1 MIFKRVILIILV
13 FLSLSTAQV
22 PVNHQVNNFLA
33 VWGSTESSGI
43 IPKRGRPIYSLV
55 LSPDGVGLGLL
66 QTKSNGIIQKRDSL
80 KINFPDTLH
89 ILPVT
94 KHTVEWNKQRIIGIG
109 LMVVFGMLSYHFH
122 CEAEESYNAYL
133 RSGSYSEM
141 DRLFARTKQ
150 YDQYAGFSYVGLEIG
165 FIFTSF
171 SFIKKLP

>member
-22 PVNHQVNNFLA
+22 PVNHQVNNYLA
-33 VWGSTESSGI
+33 VWGSAE
-43 IPKRGRPIYSLV
+43 
-55 LSPDGVGLGLL
+55 
-66 QTKSNGIIQKRDSL
+66 SNGIMQKSDSL

-94 KHTVEWNKQRIIGIG
+94 KHTIEWNKQRIIGIG
-109 LMVVFGMLSYHFH
+109 LMVVFGILSYHFH

-133 RSGSYSEM
+133 HSGSYSEM

-150 YDQYAGFSYVGLEIG
+150 YDQYAGSSYVGLEIG
-165 FIFTSF
+165 FIITSF

>member
-13 FLSLSTAQV
+13 FLSLGTAQV
-22 PVNHQVNNFLA
+22 PMNYQVNNFFTA
-33 VWGSTESSGI
+33 FGI
-43 IPKRGRPIYSLV
+43 S
-55 LSPDGVGLGLL
+55 
-66 QTKSNGIIQKRDSL
+66 DSL

-89 ILPVT
+89 ISPVT
-94 KHTVEWNKQRIIGIG
+94 KHTIEWNKQRIIGIG

-133 RSGSYSEM
+133 HSGSYSEM

-165 FIFTSF
+165 FIITSF

>member
-1 MIFKRVILIILV
+1 MIFKRVILVILV

-22 PVNHQVNNFLA
+22 PVNHQVNNYLA
-33 VWGSTESSGI
+33 VWGSTES
-43 IPKRGRPIYSLV
+43 
-55 LSPDGVGLGLL
+55 
-66 QTKSNGIIQKRDSL
+66 NGIIQKSDSL

-94 KHTVEWNKQRIIGIG
+94 KHTIEWNKQRIIGIG

-133 RSGSYSEM
+133 HSGSYSEM

-165 FIFTSF
+165 FIITSF

>member
-1 MIFKRVILIILV
+1 MIFKRVILVILV

-22 PVNHQVNNFLA
+22 PINHQVNNYLA
-33 VWGSTESSGI
+33 VWGSAE
-43 IPKRGRPIYSLV
+43 
-55 LSPDGVGLGLL
+55 
-66 QTKSNGIIQKRDSL
+66 SNGIMQKSDSL
-80 KINFPDTLH
+80 RINFPDTLH

-94 KHTVEWNKQRIIGIG
+94 KHTIEWNKQRIIGIG
-109 LMVVFGMLSYHFH
+109 LMVVFGILSYHFH

-133 RSGSYSEM
+133 HSGSYSEM

-165 FIFTSF
+165 FIITSF